1 MLLASKS
8 NYQNLLEG
16 NRLPGVNYPD
26 SLSSGL
32 TTKRTS
38 HKVAEQGR
46 RNRIN
51 EALKEMQALIPK
63 RSAQSPGGKG
73 TSAPPD
79 VAMSPDVGDGDGDD
93 GGSREDGGSKSSA
106 SKAATVELANDYIKR
121 MQKDFADQKARI
133 ERLEREKEEL
143 ELRLKGGSGNE
154 ARSSSEGESV

>member
-1 MLLASKS
+1 LASKS

-73 TSAPPD
+73 TPAAD
-79 VAMSPDVGDGDGDD
+79 AAMSPDVGDGDGDD
-93 GGSREDGGSKSSA
+93 GGNNNDGGAKSSA

-121 MQKDFADQKARI
+121 MQKDFANQHARI
-133 ERLEREKEEL
+133 ERLEHEKAEL
-143 ELRLKGGSGNE
+143 TRRLQAGSGTE
-154 ARSSSEGESV
+154 ARSSSGAESS